1 MMSLKFPSDS
11 QTLAVEQLL
20 ATVITYHSIRIIG
33 VSGTKASS
41 KEQQKRNRD
50 KVFINNG
57 GTVLGHQS
65 HQLPL
70 AMMLPYQ

>member
-1 MMSLKFPSDS
+1 MMSLKSPSDS

-20 ATVITYHSIRIIG
+20 ATVTLYYSFDG
-33 VSGTKASS
+33 VGVGGTKASS

-65 HQLPL
+65 H
-70 AMMLPYQ
+70 